1 MQWRRNMTYVDHPPV
16 ALQFTRNSD
25 TGNCTE
31 NALQFDLNVVLRFK
45 ASGIFRGI
53 SIQRERMALHD
64 FQCTIRFVIWS
75 STMPTGLL
83 AGVHNVQFPHKGSIG
98 DNRKVLLSI
107 SLQCL
112 MRFVSTPCS
121 HEGKHA

>member
-1 MQWRRNMTYVDHPPV
+1 MRVLIVVFCFAFMGSGAWDSFSRFCSFAV
-16 ALQFTRNSD
+16 L
-25 TGNCTE
+25 
-31 NALQFDLNVVLRFK
+31 VLRFK
-45 ASGIFRGI
+45 ASGVFRGI

-64 FQCTIRFVIWS
+64 FRCAIRFVIWS

-107 SLQCL
+107 FCN
-112 MRFVSTPCS
+112 
-121 HEGKHA
+121 A